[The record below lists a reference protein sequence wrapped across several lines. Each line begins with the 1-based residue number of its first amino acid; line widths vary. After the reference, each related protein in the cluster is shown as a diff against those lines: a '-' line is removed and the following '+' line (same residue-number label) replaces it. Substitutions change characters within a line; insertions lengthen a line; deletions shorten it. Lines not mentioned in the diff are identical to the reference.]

1 MTGRD
6 ADPTSQRPF
15 LPRMIHRFAAVIVL
29 LWLALTAIV
38 NLTVPQLE
46 QVGKAHSVSM
56 SPRDAASIQAVRHV
70 GQVFGEFDSDN
81 AVTIVLE
88 GDKPLGDE
96 AHRFYS
102 ELMKR
107 LSADTRHVAHIQDF
121 WGDPLTAAGS
131 QSSDDKAA
139 YVVIY
144 LVGDNE
150 TAAYQSVAAV
160 RHIVDTTPAPR
171 GVKAY
176 VTGPTALNADQSEAG
191 DKSIAKVTLITSLVI
206 ALMLLF
212 IYRSVVTMI
221 LVLIIVG
228 IDLGAIRGV
237 IAFLSYHNVFNLST
251 FATNLLVLLA
261 IAASTDYAVFMLG
274 RYHEARYAGEDR
286 ETAFYTMFHGTAH
299 VILGSGLTIAGAM
312 YCLSFARLPYFQTL
326 GAPTAIGMLVAVLAA
341 LTLGPAVLAVGS
353 FFKLFDPKRRMNTQR
368 WRRVGTAIVRWPGP
382 IFAMSVLIALI
393 GLLALPSYKTTYD
406 LRKFMPASMPSN
418 VGDTAAGRHF
428 SQARLNPEVL
438 LIETDHDMRNPV
450 DMLVLDKVAKGI
462 FHTPGIAQVKAI
474 TRPLGTSMKHTSI
487 PFVISMQSVSNSE
500 NMQFMR
506 NRLDDMLV
514 EIDGMNVTIDTMHTM
529 YRLMGEIID
538 TTVNMDHLTH
548 DMADITDSLRD
559 HLADFEDFF
568 RPIRNYF
575 YWEKHCFDVPLCWS
589 IRQIFDMFDSVDQL
603 SEKLEYLVKNLDIL
617 ITLLPQVRAQI
628 PIMINTM
635 TIMRDQLIVWHGTL
649 HSLYKQSDT
658 SNAKDPGAMGRVF
671 DAAQV
676 DDSFYLPQSAFE
688 NPDFKRGL
696 KMFLSPDGKAARF
709 IIALDGDPASQK
721 GISRVGPI
729 KEAAEEA
736 IKGTPLQGAAIYMGG
751 TAATFK
757 DIQQGALYDL
767 LIAGIAAISLIL
779 IIMMI
784 ITRSIVAA
792 VVIVGTVLLS
802 MGASFGLSVLVW
814 EDILGIE
821 LYWMVLAMSVI
832 LLLAVG
838 SDYNLLLVSRLKEE
852 IGAGLNTGI
861 IRAMAGTGGVV
872 TAAGMVFA
880 VTMSLFVFSD
890 LRIIGQIGTTIGLG
904 LLFDT
909 LIVRSFMT
917 PSIAAL
923 LGRWFW
929 WPQRVRPRPASR
941 MLRSAGPRRL
951 VRALLLPPPNGKSP
965 ASANRSGV
973 NPDL

>member
-1 MTGRD
+1 MSETD
-6 ADPTSQRPF
+6 AAPQSEPPL
-15 LPRMIHRFAAVIVL
+15 LPRMIKRFAVPIVL
-29 LWLALTAIV
+29 LWVGLTAIL
-38 NLTVPQLE
+38 NIAVPQLE
-46 QVGKAHSVSM
+46 VVGKAHSVSM
-56 SPRDAASIQAVRHV
+56 SPKDAASIQAVRHV

-88 GDKPLGDE
+88 GEQQLGDD

-102 ELMKR
+102 DLMKR

-139 YVVIY
+139 YVVVY

-150 TAAYQSVAAV
+150 TAAYKSVAAV

-191 DKSIAKVTLITSLVI
+191 DKSIAKVTAITSLVI
-206 ALMLLF
+206 AVMLLF

-221 LVLIIVG
+221 LVLVMVG

-237 IAFLSYHNVFNLST
+237 IAFLSYNNIFNLST

-261 IAASTDYAVFMLG
+261 IAASTDYAIFMLG
-274 RYHEARYAGEDR
+274 RYHEARYAGQDR

-326 GAPTAIGMLVAVLAA
+326 GAPCAIGMFVAVLAA
-341 LTLGPAVLAVGS
+341 LTLGPAVLALGS
-353 FFKLFDPKRRMNTQR
+353 HFKLFDPKRRMNTRR

-382 IFAMSVLIALI
+382 VFAMSILIALI
-393 GLLALPSYKTTYD
+393 GLLALPSYKTTFD

-418 VGDTAAGRHF
+418 VGDAAAGRHF

-438 LIETDHDMRNPV
+438 LIESDRDMRNPV
-450 DMLVLDKVAKGI
+450 DMLILDKVAKGI
-462 FHTPGIAQVKAI
+462 FHSPGVAQVKAI
-474 TRPLGTSMKHTSI
+474 TRPLGTSMKHSSI
-487 PFVISMQSVSNSE
+487 PFVISMQGVSNNE
-500 NMQFMR
+500 QMQFMR
-506 NRLDDMLV
+506 DHVDDMLV
-514 EIDGMNVTIDTMHTM
+514 EIDAMNTTIATMHTM

-538 TTVNMDHLTH
+538 TTVHMDHLTH
-548 DMADITDSLRD
+548 DMSNITDNLRD

-568 RPIRNYF
+568 RPIRSYF
-575 YWEKHCFDVPLCWS
+575 YWEKHCFDIPLCWS

-603 SEKLEYLVKNLDIL
+603 SEKLEYLVQNLDIL
-617 ITLLPQVRAQI
+617 VTLLPQVRAQI
-628 PIMINTM
+628 PIMIHTM
-635 TIMRDQLIVWHGTL
+635 EIMRDQVKVWHSTL
-649 HSLYKQSDT
+649 SSLYKASD
-658 SNAKDPGAMGRVF
+658 SNNSDPGAMGRVF
-671 DAAQV
+671 DAAQI

-709 IIALDGDPASQK
+709 IIALEGDPASQT
-721 GISRVGPI
+721 GISRVEPI
-729 KEAAEEA
+729 KQAAREA

-757 DIQQGALYDL
+757 DIQQGAVYDL

-951 VRALLLPPPNGKSP
+951 VRALLLPPANGKSP
-965 ASANRSGV
+965 ASRV
-973 NPDL
+973 DLV